1 MFNKK
6 VIWMSAALFAGLI
19 LPNIAGAQNQSAPQI
34 QQSSQDRYFNCQRQA
49 SEMSGYYGPTPSR
62 QSRSGGALRGALR
75 GAAVGTA
82 VGVIGGKK
90 VKTGKSAKRGAAIGF
105 LFGAIAEGS
114 RKSKEK
120 QRRRDEE
127 QRRVNYQM
135 HLDNCM
141 RYSGQ

>member
-1 MFNKK
+1 MFRNT
-6 VIWMSAALFAGLI
+6 IFGICAALIFGAT
-19 LPNIAGAQNQSAPQI
+19 LPNQSFAQGSQAG

-49 SEMSGYYGPTPSR
+49 SEMSGYFGPTPSR
-62 QSRSGGALRGALR
+62 QSKGGGALRGALR

-90 VKTGKSAKRGAAIGF
+90 VKRGKSAKRGAAIGF

-135 HLDNCM
+135 QLDNCM